1 MRLRLKNTTPNT
13 TPNPTPN
20 QPTPRNQGWFFL
32 VGNLS
37 ARHSSLLVLLVAPL
51 AAALSSGPV
60 GRRAVLLGATA
71 SLAPLPASAGGEQQA
86 ALFQEEEH
94 NEIGDSSLFKPFVKV
109 ASKVGMRVRTL
120 DRPCCGYYCSWAITH
135 SG

>member
-1 MRLRLKNTTPNT
+1 MRLRLKNT

-20 QPTPRNQGWFFL
+20 QPTHPGTRDGSFSL
-32 VGNLS
+32 AISS
-37 ARHSSLLVLLVAPL
+37 ARPSSLLVLLVAPL

-71 SLAPLPASAGGEQQA
+71 SLAPLPASAGAEQQA

-120 DRPCCGYYCSWAITH
+120 DL
-135 SG
+135 